1 MNKQEMFEAWAD
13 QVGLIGKSRDA
24 LRLIELEGA
33 SINGAAREVGAEPS
47 TVSRAHAKYRFGVC
61 PCCGQAMQV
70 GREEPASAS
79 R

>member
-1 MNKQEMFEAWAD
+1 MDKKAMFEAWAD
-13 QVGLIGKSRDA
+13 RVGLIGKSRDA

-70 GREEPASAS
+70 GREEPAVAS